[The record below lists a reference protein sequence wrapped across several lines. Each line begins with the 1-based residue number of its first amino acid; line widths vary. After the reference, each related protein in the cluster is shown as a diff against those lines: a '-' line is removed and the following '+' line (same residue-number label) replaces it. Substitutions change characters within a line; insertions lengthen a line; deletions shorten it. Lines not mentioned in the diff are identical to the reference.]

1 METQLS
7 FMELYDLFVAVPPAK
22 PKRNTRSV
30 KKKQPQKAK
39 ELVLD
44 EFTKE
49 CLDNSEEYLFRGNRL
64 ISIAK
69 EAYEKKLLYYS
80 VTDIEK
86 KLASLEL
93 NGDIEMAVDLIAKKV
108 VLPFLKAIQTA
119 EDASN
124 CPLLSCFDESLSV
137 KFTFPLKAGD
147 VFGGGCVPE
156 GGYRFSK
163 KEPALI
169 GVTVSEYGTDIFHT
183 IGLKNVRMPKRYH
196 NAVYTKNPL
205 SLCDISTLLAYLI
218 VISYA
223 HKELTSMKD
232 IFSSEFATYLK
243 VKPFDVFYH
252 PMVGK
257 SDEDKAC
264 FYTKKWYLNPLNV
277 VEKEYRSFF
286 DLLLESI
293 RATRG
298 VEIEVL
304 ENVMSNRQIKATYAE
319 MEDIEDRNTV
329 PVFFDYHHLN
339 CLAPLHFLEFYDY
352 ATKKFGKPYRV
363 SFRSFLKTA
372 RAGVYYPMPTEN
384 SAYRRCLFHIFFYW
398 QERKKEMV
406 SAARYLAELKGEYT
420 RSYETLKTHSKK
432 MLAEM
437 QTSPLNEYFGF
448 VELDEDVDLEKYK
461 EIMKQFIAWKN
472 HMVPFVDAKDNAIRF
487 RKLGNHHAS
496 GLYYPFIRCMCVDY
510 RTCTSFVHEFGHLMD
525 HMYDDL
531 SSKTDFYAVKT
542 LYKERLEKVAE
553 TTTFKGK
560 YNLSYYCMPTEIF
573 ARSFELY
580 NAKVKGIHNS
590 LLPIEY
596 SSVYPQDEEFLSAV
610 SIYFDSLFESLSKK
624 KED

>member
-7 FMELYDLFVAVPPAK
+7 FMELFDLFAAQPPAI
-22 PKRNTRSV
+22 PKRKTRSV
-30 KKKQPQKAK
+30 RKKQPENANEMVCD
-39 ELVLD
+39 EL
-44 EFTKE
+44 TKE
-49 CLDNSEEYLFRGNRL
+49 CLENSEEYLFRGNRL

-69 EAYEKKLLYYS
+69 DAYEKKLLHYS

-93 NGDIEMAVDLIAKKV
+93 TGDIEMALDMIAKKV
-108 VLPFLKAIQTA
+108 VAPFLKAIQTA
-119 EDASN
+119 EDAGS
-124 CPLLSCFDESLSV
+124 CPLLSCFDESMSV
-137 KFTFPLKAGD
+137 RFTYPLKAGD
-147 VFGGGCVPE
+147 AFGGGYVPE

-169 GVTVSEYGTDIFHT
+169 GVTVSEHGKDVYHT
-183 IGLKNVRMPKRYH
+183 IGLKNARMPQRYR

-205 SLCDISTLLAYLI
+205 SLCDIPTLLSYLI

-223 HKELTSMKD
+223 QKELASCGD
-232 IFSSEFATYLK
+232 IFSSQLAEYLK
-243 VKPFDVFYH
+243 VKPFDVYYH

-264 FYTKKWYLNPLNV
+264 FYQKKWYINPVDDMEEN
-277 VEKEYRSFF
+277 YRSYF

-293 RATRG
+293 RVTKG
-298 VEIEVL
+298 VDIEVL
-304 ENVMSNRQIKATYAE
+304 ENVMSNKQINAAYAE
-319 MEDIEDRNTV
+319 MADKKDRSNV
-329 PVFFDYHHLN
+329 PVFFNYRNLD

-352 ATKKFGKPYRV
+352 ATKKLGKPYHV
-363 SFRSFLKTA
+363 SICSFLKKA
-372 RAGVYYPMPTEN
+372 RNDTYFPLPTEN

-398 QERKKEMV
+398 QECKKEMV
-406 SAARYLAELKGEYT
+406 STAQYLAELKGEYT
-420 RSYETLKTHSKK
+420 HSYETLKIHSKK

-448 VELDEDVDLEKYK
+448 VELDEDVDLEKYE

-472 HMVPFVDAKDNAIRF
+472 HMVPFVDAKENAIRF

-531 SSKTDFYAVKT
+531 SSQPAFYTVKT

-560 YNLSYYCMPTEIF
+560 YNLSYYGMPTEIF

-580 NAKVKGIHNS
+580 NAKVKGICNS
-590 LLPIEY
+590 LLPSEY
-596 SSVYPQDEEFLSAV
+596 SSVYPQDEEFLSTV
-610 SIYFDSLFESLSKK
+610 GIYFDSLFETLSKK
-624 KED
+624 KEG